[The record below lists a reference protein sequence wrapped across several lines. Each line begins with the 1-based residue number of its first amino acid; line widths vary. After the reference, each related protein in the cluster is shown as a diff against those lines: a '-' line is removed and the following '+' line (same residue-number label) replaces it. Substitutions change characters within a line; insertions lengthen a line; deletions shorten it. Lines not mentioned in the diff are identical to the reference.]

1 MKIFIGCSSKE
12 TIPEKYKE
20 DCTIYLDQ
28 LFQQD
33 YDLVFGAM
41 DSSLMGI
48 AYHQALKNHRK
59 ITGICPFAYQDDF
72 KSLQCHEEYVTK
84 TVNERTE
91 SLIQNSDVL
100 LFLPGG
106 IGTIH
111 ELFAA
116 IESKRCHEFDKP
128 IIIYNSCGFF
138 DLLFSFLEFGAKDNF
153 TPKEIMDSFYVSNSI
168 EDTIRYIESNYK
180 QRKLKK

>member
-12 TIPEKYKE
+12 TIAERYKQ
-20 DCTIYLDQ
+20 DCAVYLNQ
-28 LFQQD
+28 LFEQN

-48 AYHQALKNHRK
+48 AYHQALANNRK
-59 ITGICPFAYQDDF
+59 VIGICPKAYQDDF
-72 KSLQCHEEYVTK
+72 KMLHCHEEYITT

-91 SLIQNSDVL
+91 SLLQMSDVL

-111 ELFAA
+111 EFFAA

-128 IIIYNSCGFF
+128 IIVYNCCNFF
-138 DLLFSFLEFGAKDNF
+138 DSLFVFLEQNRKENF
-153 TPKEIMDSFYVSNSI
+153 TPKEIMDSFYISNSV
-168 EDTIRYIESNYK
+168 EDTIEYIQNYY
-180 QRKLKK
+180 RN